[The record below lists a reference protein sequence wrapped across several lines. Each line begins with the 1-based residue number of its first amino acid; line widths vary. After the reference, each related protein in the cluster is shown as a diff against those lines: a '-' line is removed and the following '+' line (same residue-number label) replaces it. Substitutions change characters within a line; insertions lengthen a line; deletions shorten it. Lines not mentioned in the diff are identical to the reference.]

1 MPVSLRDTAAVYA
14 ATFQS
19 VDHKLAEIISA
30 YASDKHGITA
40 KPCRGINADGRRS
53 AGIGAFKCSGL
64 PQGTSSLSRMI
75 STRISPMIR
84 RSVRIF

>member
-64 PQGTSSLSRMI
+64 PQGN
-75 STRISPMIR
+75 
-84 RSVRIF
+84 IFPVAHDAG